1 MTTLITASQFL
12 WQRKEAHKWYSI
24 ETRLSCFN
32 NKTDNSAHIK
42 KKLRD
47 ALDRGEGEQVLT
59 SYLQDD
65 GNDFKSNSK
74 LFLEYP

>member
-1 MTTLITASQFL
+1 ML
-12 WQRKEAHKWYSI
+12 RKA
-24 ETRLSCFN
+24 FQ
-32 NKTDNSAHIK
+32 

-47 ALDRGEGEQVLT
+47 ALDQGEGEQVLA